1 MLVLTYPTTS
11 ELLNLILIDDKDH
24 IQEILRKFKKEKIS
38 KLMKI
43 DNMDGVYEFDE
54 IIYNVKRRLIL

>member
-11 ELLNLILIDDKDH
+11 ELLNIILINDKDH
-24 IQEILRKFKKEKIS
+24 IIEIIRKFKKEKILR
-38 KLMKI
+38 LMKI

-54 IIYNVKRRLIL
+54 IIYNVKKKLIL

>member
-11 ELLNLILIDDKDH
+11 ELLNIILINDKDY
-24 IQEILRKFKKEKIS
+24 IIEIIRKFKKEKIL

>member
-11 ELLNLILIDDKDH
+11 ELLNIILINDKDH
-24 IQEILRKFKKEKIS
+24 IIEIIRKFKKEKIL
-38 KLMKI
+38 KLIKI

>member
-11 ELLNLILIDDKDH
+11 ELLNIILINDKDH
-24 IQEILRKFKKEKIS
+24 IIEIIRKFKKEKIL

-54 IIYNVKRRLIL
+54 IIYNVKIKLIL

>member
-11 ELLNLILIDDKDH
+11 ELLNIILINDKDH
-24 IQEILRKFKKEKIS
+24 IIEIIRKFKKEKIL

-54 IIYNVKRRLIL
+54 IIYNVKKRLMN

>member
-11 ELLNLILIDDKDH
+11 ELLNIILINDKDH
-24 IQEILRKFKKEKIS
+24 IIEILRKFKKEKIL

-54 IIYNVKRRLIL
+54 IIYNVKKRLIL

>member
-11 ELLNLILIDDKDH
+11 ELLNIILINDKDH
-24 IQEILRKFKKEKIS
+24 IIEIIRKFKKEKIL

-54 IIYNVKRRLIL
+54 IIYNVKIRLII

>member
-11 ELLNLILIDDKDH
+11 ELLNIILINDKDH
-24 IQEILRKFKKEKIS
+24 IHEIIRKFKKERIL
-38 KLMKI
+38 KLMEI

-54 IIYNVKRRLIL
+54 IIYNVKKRLIL

>member
-1 MLVLTYPTTS
+1 MIILIIVL
-11 ELLNLILIDDKDH
+11 LLNIILINDKDH
-24 IQEILRKFKKEKIS
+24 IIEILRKFKKEKIL

-54 IIYNVKRRLIL
+54 IIYNVKKRLIL

>member
-24 IQEILRKFKKEKIS
+24 IQEILRKLKKEKIS

>member
-1 MLVLTYPTTS
+1 MLILTYPTTY
-11 ELLNLILIDDKDH
+11 ELLNIILINDKDY
-24 IQEILRKFKKEKIS
+24 IIEILRKFKKEKIL

-54 IIYNVKRRLIL
+54 IIYNVKKRLMN

>member
-11 ELLNLILIDDKDH
+11 ELLNIILINDKDH
-24 IQEILRKFKKEKIS
+24 IIEIIRKFKKEKIL

-54 IIYNVKRRLIL
+54 IIYNVKKRLIL

>member
-24 IQEILRKFKKEKIS
+24 IIEILRKFKKEKIS

>member
-11 ELLNLILIDDKDH
+11 ELLNIILINDKDH
-24 IQEILRKFKKEKIS
+24 IIEIIRKLKKEKIL

-54 IIYNVKRRLIL
+54 IIYNVKKRLIL

>member
-11 ELLNLILIDDKDH
+11 ELLNIILINDKDH
-24 IQEILRKFKKEKIS
+24 IIEIIRKFKKEKIL

>member
-11 ELLNLILIDDKDH
+11 ELLNIILINDKDH
-24 IQEILRKFKKEKIS
+24 IIEIIRKFKKEKIL

-54 IIYNVKRRLIL
+54 IIYNVKIRLIL

>member
-11 ELLNLILIDDKDH
+11 ELLNIILINDKDY
-24 IQEILRKFKKEKIS
+24 IIEIIRKFKKEKIL

-54 IIYNVKRRLIL
+54 IIYNVKKRLIL

>member
-11 ELLNLILIDDKDH
+11 ELLNIILINDKDH
-24 IQEILRKFKKEKIS
+24 IIEIIRKFKKEKILR
-38 KLMKI
+38 LMKI

-54 IIYNVKRRLIL
+54 IIYNVKKRLIL

>member
-24 IQEILRKFKKEKIS
+24 IIEILRKLKKERIS